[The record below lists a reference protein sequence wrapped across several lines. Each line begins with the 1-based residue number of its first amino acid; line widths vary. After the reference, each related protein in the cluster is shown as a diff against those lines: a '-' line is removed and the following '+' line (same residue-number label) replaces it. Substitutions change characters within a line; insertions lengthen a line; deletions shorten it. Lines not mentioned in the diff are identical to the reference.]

1 MSATAGAGLQDI
13 LPRFGKPELVSQL
26 LAAKEASGKTFTQI
40 GQEIGRT
47 NLYTTQLFFNQAQ
60 LKPGAV
66 ELLQKAVPALTEAQL
81 AAMQRCP
88 MRSYD
93 PSIVQEPHV
102 YRTQEAVLHYGE
114 AIKAVMNEELGDGI
128 MSAIDMFATLDV
140 IEGKQGE
147 KRVCIS
153 LNGKFLPH
161 TEQIVE
167 NNTAPRP

>member
-1 MSATAGAGLQDI
+1 MASASLRSVI
-13 LPRFGKPELVSQL
+13 PRFGKAELVSQL

-40 GQEIGRT
+40 SKEIGRT

-60 LKPGAV
+60 LKEGAV
-66 ELLQKAVPALTEAQL
+66 PLLKKAVPALTDEQL
-81 AAMQRCP
+81 AAMRKCP

-93 PSIVQEPHV
+93 PTIVQEPHI

-128 MSAIDMFATLDV
+128 MSAIDMFASLNI

-147 KRVCIS
+147 KRVVIS

-161 TEQIVE
+161 IEQKTED
-167 NNTAPRP
+167 NTAPGVE